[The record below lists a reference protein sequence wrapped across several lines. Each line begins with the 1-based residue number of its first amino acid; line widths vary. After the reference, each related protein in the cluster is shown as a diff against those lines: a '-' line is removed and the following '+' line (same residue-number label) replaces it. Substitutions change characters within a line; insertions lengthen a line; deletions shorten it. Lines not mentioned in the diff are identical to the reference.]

1 MYLLLIIIFKN
12 YIDTMGCGCGTTVR
26 TNLTK
31 QTNNITVNN
40 TRTSTK
46 KTSTMRRKI
55 IKRPAR

>member
-1 MYLLLIIIFKN
+1 
-12 YIDTMGCGCGTTVR
+12 MGCGCGTTVR

-46 KTSTMRRKI
+46 NTSAMRRKI
-55 IKRPAR
+55 IRRPAR

>member
-1 MYLLLIIIFKN
+1 
-12 YIDTMGCGCGTTVR
+12 MGCGCGTTVR

-55 IKRPAR
+55 IPAVLSGWLMFLKK